1 MSDIYTDMAKVA
13 QDLLAP
19 TSQGGLG
26 QGTIVLKRIIPGTP
40 DHAQPWVPVAPQTIT
55 QTLRGAARGVSMRLV
70 GSEVGGTIILA
81 SDRVATT
88 EAPTIEYKAG
98 DQMVVDGKAVQ
109 VLSVEK
115 IPAAGTTVAVKWIIR

>member
-1 MSDIYTDMAKVA
+1 MSDIYTEMAKVA

-26 QGTIVLKRIIPGTP
+26 QGTIVLKRITPGTP
-40 DHAQPWVPVAPQTIT
+40 DPEQPWVPVAPQTIT
-55 QTLRGAARGVSMRLV
+55 QTLRGAVRGVSMRLV

>member
-1 MSDIYTDMAKVA
+1 MTDIYTDMAKVA

-26 QGTIVLKRIIPGTP
+26 HGTIVLKRIIPGIP
-40 DHAQPWVPVAPQTIT
+40 DQAQPWVPVAPQTIT
-55 QTLRGAARGVSMRLV
+55 QTLRGAVRGVSMRLV

>member
-1 MSDIYTDMAKVA
+1 MTDIYTDMAKVA

-19 TSQGGLG
+19 TSQGGIG
-26 QGTIVLKRIIPGTP
+26 QGTILLKRITPGTP
-40 DHAQPWVPVAPQTIT
+40 NPTKPWEPVTPQTTT
-55 QTLRGAARGVSMRLV
+55 QTLRGAVRGVSMRLV

-88 EAPTIEYKAG
+88 EAPTIDYKAG

>member
-26 QGTIVLKRIIPGTP
+26 QGTILLKRIIPGTP
-40 DHAQPWVPVAPQTIT
+40 DNAQPWVPVAPQTIT
-55 QTLRGAARGVSMRLV
+55 QTLRGAVIGVDTSLV
-70 GSEVGGTIILA
+70 GKSAGDSIILA

>member
-26 QGTIVLKRIIPGTP
+26 QGTIVLKRIIQGTP
-40 DHAQPWVPVAPQTIT
+40 DPAQPWVPVAPQTIT
-55 QTLRGAARGVSMRLV
+55 QTLRGAVRGVSMRLV

>member
-19 TSQGGLG
+19 TSSNGLG
-26 QGTIVLKRIIPGTP
+26 QGSITITHIHPGTP
-40 DHAQPWVPVAPQTIT
+40 DLAQPWVPVAPQTIT
-55 QTLRGAARGVSMRLV
+55 QTLRGAVRGVSMRLV